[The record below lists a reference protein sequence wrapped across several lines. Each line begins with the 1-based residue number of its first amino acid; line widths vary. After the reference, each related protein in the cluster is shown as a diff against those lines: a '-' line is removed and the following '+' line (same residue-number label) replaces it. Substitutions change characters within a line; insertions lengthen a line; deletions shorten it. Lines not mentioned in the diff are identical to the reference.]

1 MDLRLNDKRALVID
15 GGAGLGRAVG
25 MSNTLRSALVGW
37 SQTLDNEVAAK
48 GATVNMVLLGL

>member
-25 MSNTLRSALVGW
+25 MSNTLRSALVGRP
-37 SQTLDNEVAAK
+37 QTPDNEVAAK
-48 GATVNMVLLGL
+48 GATVNIVLPGL